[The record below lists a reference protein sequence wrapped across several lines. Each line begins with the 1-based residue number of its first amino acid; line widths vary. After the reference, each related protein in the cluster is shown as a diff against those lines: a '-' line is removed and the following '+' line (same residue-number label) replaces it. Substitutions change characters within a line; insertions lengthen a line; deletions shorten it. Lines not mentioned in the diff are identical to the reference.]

1 MAVCARVLHV
11 KRNIISLVW
20 KRLGQSV
27 TTGGE
32 IIDLMRLRQ
41 DGIRRS
47 HSIFQ
52 RKNPRV
58 SLIAQEGVE
67 QPKAGLDAINQNL
80 NAVAPIIG
88 NSCNKKK
95 KNIKG
100 ERKSLQSIASPMHPQ
115 SAAAA
120 VLI

>member
-58 SLIAQEGVE
+58 SVIALDVR
-67 QPKAGLDAINQNL
+67 AGGCRAT
-80 NAVAPIIG
+80 
-88 NSCNKKK
+88 
-95 KNIKG
+95 
-100 ERKSLQSIASPMHPQ
+100 KSGARRY
-115 SAAAA
+115 
-120 VLI
+120 